1 VASFD
6 RTIPPG
12 GVGKIALSVTT
23 QGQHGDIRVRTRVYS
38 NDPKNKQITLTLKAF
53 VKAHKQVETPPSLEQ
68 VPGQGPAG
76 LSSPPGGGPN
86 LPSQGPPG
94 AEKQTL
100 PPPLLPQDT
109 EVQVSPQPEDQNRVP
124 DANLSGP
131 PDVHNMNPGPVS

>member
-1 VASFD
+1 MASFD

-12 GVGKIALSVTT
+12 GVGKIALSVHV
-23 QGQHGDIRVRTRVYS
+23 QGYEGSIRKQARVYS
-38 NDPKNKQITLTLKAF
+38 NDPKNKQMTLTLKAF
-53 VKAHKQVETPPSLEQ
+53 VKAHKQIETPPSLEH

-100 PPPLLPQDT
+100 PPPLLHQDT
-109 EVQVSPQPEDQNRVP
+109 EKQGSPQPEQNHVP
-124 DANLSGP
+124 DANMSAP
-131 PDVHNMNPGPVS
+131 PDVKKMGAAPIS